1 MKNIKVIVTGGAG
14 FIGSHLVE
22 LLVKK
27 RFKVIVI
34 DNFITGRKENLKKI
48 ENKIKIVNANVNNFK
63 IIEKYFKDCAYVF
76 HLSALADIVPSIE
89 KPDLYFD
96 YNVVGT
102 LNVLRAA
109 KKYNVKKFIY
119 TASSSCYG
127 LVKQFPTN
135 EKCKI
140 DNQHPY
146 ALTKYL
152 GEQLVMSWSKIYK
165 LNAIS
170 LRLFNVYG
178 VRSRTTGAYGA
189 MFGVFLAQKINEK
202 PLTIVG
208 DGSQSRDFTYVTDVA
223 KAFLKA
229 ATSNIK
235 SDIFNVGTGTATSVN
250 YVAKKIGGKITFIP
264 KRPGEPDKTQSDIKK
279 IKKFLKWKPQ
289 VSINQGIDIMIKNI
303 NDWKQAPVWTPNKIK
318 NKTKVWFKFLK

>member
-27 RFKVIVI
+27 KFKVIVI

-135 EKCKI
+135 ENCKI

-235 SDIFNVGTGTATSVN
+235 CDIFNVGTGTATSVN